1 VLLWLFVLWQK
12 KYDRR
17 AEWARAV
24 QPLGYFIDK
33 RGHDHRLPP
42 FPGLC
47 GAKGSGCHLRFAIA
61 EKLYRRGPIGT
72 SLGAR
77 DSGERGFRS
86 GRLSGRSVTDPERA
100 CRRRHCLEYIHT
112 SAEYLVHKLLLQSC
126 CAHSCC
132 RWCVYRRSERAHCP
146 RPGTVQPRSC
156 QLRLRMASVW
166 TALALALVTF

>member
-1 VLLWLFVLWQK
+1 MLWQK

-47 GAKGSGCHLRFAIA
+47 GAKGSRCHLRFAIA

-77 DSGERGFRS
+77 GSCERGFRS
-86 GRLSGRSVTDPERA
+86 GRLSGRSVADPERA

-112 SAEYLVHKLLLQSC
+112 SAEYLVHKLLQQSC